1 MDTPRIPVSSI
12 MARWNSADQ
21 AVDLVIDGTA
31 VIDIVDI
38 QRHWGVS
45 PFARRFSRA
54 AVHQWLTDYR
64 GAYGDR
70 DERLS
75 GEELEITVCRA
86 CGDMDCGNLAVEVE
100 MTADTVT
107 WRRPHWAGDDDEND
121 DEPDANDPES
131 LFPQLLVFNR
141 VQYDTALI
149 DAERFIARSRWRRQ
163 EPEAAIWLDRLRNRF
178 MRPWNK

>member
-1 MDTPRIPVSSI
+1 

-38 QRHWGVS
+38 QRQWGGS

-54 AVHQWLTDYR
+54 AVHQWLTYYR
-64 GAYGDR
+64 G
-70 DERLS
+70 
-75 GEELEITVCRA
+75 A
-86 CGDMDCGNLAVEVE
+86 CGDMDCGNLAIDVE
-100 MTADTVT
+100 MAADTVT
-107 WRRPHWAGDDDEND
+107 WRRPHWAGDADEND

-178 MRPWNK
+178 MRLWNK